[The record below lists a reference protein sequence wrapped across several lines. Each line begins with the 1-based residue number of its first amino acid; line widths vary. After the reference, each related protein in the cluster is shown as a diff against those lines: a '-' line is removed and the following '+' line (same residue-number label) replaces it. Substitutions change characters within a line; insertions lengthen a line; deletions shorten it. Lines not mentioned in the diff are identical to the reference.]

1 MKITNIHNLPQEIVD
16 AITNREYSKGD
27 ADYSATGL
35 LQPPQLQVLT
45 SWNSS
50 NITTDAADSIW
61 SLFGLAMHNVLES
74 AAGKQQLAE
83 KRLFAT
89 LNGVKISGMFDR
101 YDASLFSIDD
111 YKVTSVW
118 KATKGSL
125 YDWACQLNIYRWLFK
140 ENYPD
145 MPVEQ
150 LRIHA
155 ILRDWSFREAKKAA
169 EIKGISAN
177 RVPIPITISEQ
188 KDVSPLPPI
197 STNYDGGYPLTQI
210 LTLNI
215 PMWEIEETIE
225 FITNRINRV
234 EEAKATVNATE
245 LFAKAPCSIEDRWAK
260 ADGWAVFSPSKNRT
274 QKLFISDEHM
284 TLEMCKKEAQLKV
297 AGMTAPG
304 YQAILRKGE
313 SIRCENFCLVKSF
326 CAQYRAATTNEVKSD
341 TISIEKAVE
350 ELSNDK

>member
-1 MKITNIHNLPQEIVD
+1 MKITNIHNLPEEMVI
-16 AITNREYSKGD
+16 AAKEREYSKGD
-27 ADYSATGL
+27 ADHSATGL
-35 LQPPQLQVLT
+35 LQPAQIQVLT
-45 SWNSS
+45 SWNYS
-50 NITTDAADSIW
+50 NLTVDISDSIW
-61 SLFGLAMHNVLES
+61 SLFGSAVHYILES
-74 AAGKQQLAE
+74 AAGKDGQQLAE
-83 KRLFAT
+83 KRLYAI
-89 LNGVKISGMFDR
+89 LNGIKISGMFDR

-125 YDWACQLNIYRWLFK
+125 YDWAAQLNIYRWLFK

-210 LTLNI
+210 LTINI
-215 PMWEIEETIE
+215 PMWKIEETVE
-225 FITNRINRV
+225 FITNRINQV
-234 EEAKATVNATE
+234 EIAKTAVNATE
-245 LFAKAPCSIEDRWAK
+245 LFRITPCSIEDRWAK
-260 ADGWAVFSPSKNRT
+260 PDGWAVFIPSKNRT
-274 QKLFISDEHM
+274 QKLFISDEDT
-284 TLEMCKKEAQLKV
+284 TLDM
-297 AGMTAPG
+297 
-304 YQAILRKGE
+304 
-313 SIRCENFCLVKSF
+313 
-326 CAQYRAATTNEVKSD
+326 
-341 TISIEKAVE
+341 
-350 ELSNDK
+350 